1 MTTPF
6 HILQQQA
13 DMLLQQSEQ
22 TNDWN
27 RPILNRIGDIVSVI
41 VVPTKLRVTDV
52 HITGLQPD
60 RLELKVTGI
69 SVVTLVIA
77 PAEQLAAELF
87 VFKAAAVKR
96 LPMPHVIKADV
107 SYANLPVAY
116 ALYGF
121 VAGMML
127 ADVSDETLIRIA
139 ARQYGRAIKTL
150 HTSEAPGFGSPQPT
164 GVWSSQSWSAAL
176 EGWFTQSFGGEAL
189 RGILGR
195 NVLQSFYAATTQ
207 SYADR
212 SACCLVGAVGPQ
224 LARATIHSHI
234 QVEGIVRTGRVV
246 AGDPMFDVA
255 ATMRQDV
262 PVPFRQGFIEGYTL
276 NTPLTDDERDRIK
289 CYTLLWRVYELIERT
304 QADPGADTAPV
315 AQSVVAA
322 VTQLLASRPNDRPR

>member
-13 DMLLQQSEQ
+13 DMLLQQSDQ

-27 RPILNRIGDIVSVI
+27 RPILNRIGDIAAVI
-41 VVPTKLRVTDV
+41 MVPTKLRVTDV
-52 HITGLQPD
+52 QITAVQPD

-87 VFKAAAVKR
+87 VFKAAAIKR
-96 LPMPHVIKADV
+96 LPMPRVIASDV

-139 ARQYGRAIKTL
+139 ARQYGRAIRTL
-150 HTSEAPGFGSPQPT
+150 HTSEAPAFGAPQPS
-164 GVWSSQSWSAAL
+164 GVWSNQSWSGAL

-207 SYADR
+207 GYVDQP
-212 SACCLVGAVGPQ
+212 ACCLVGAVGPS

-234 QVEGIVRTGRVV
+234 QIEGIVRTGRMV

-276 NTPLTDDERDRIK
+276 NTPLTDSERERIK
-289 CYTLLWRVYELIERT
+289 RYTLLWRVYELIERT
-304 QADPGADTAPV
+304 QADASADTAPV

-322 VTQLLASRPNDRPR
+322 VAQLLASRPNDRPR

>member
-13 DMLLQQSEQ
+13 DVLLLHGDQ

-41 VVPTKLRVTDV
+41 VVPTKLRVSDV
-52 HITGLQPD
+52 QITRVEVD
-60 RLELKVTGI
+60 RVELKVTGI

-87 VFKAAAVKR
+87 VFKTAAIKR
-96 LPMPHVIKADV
+96 LPMPRVIKADV
-107 SYANLPVAY
+107 SYTNLPVAY

-127 ADVSDETLIRIA
+127 ADVQDETLIRIA
-139 ARQYGRAIKTL
+139 ARQYGRAVKTL
-150 HTSEAPGFGSPQPT
+150 HTSEAPGFGAPQPT
-164 GVWSSQSWSAAL
+164 GAWSNQTWSSAL
-176 EGWFTQSFGGEAL
+176 EGWFTQRFGGEAL

-207 SYADR
+207 SYTDQPAY
-212 SACCLVGAVGPQ
+212 CLVGAVGPS

-234 QVEGIVRTGRVV
+234 QIEGIVRTGRMV

-255 ATMRQDV
+255 ATMRQEV

-276 NTPLTDDERDRIK
+276 NTPLTDLERERIK
-289 CYTLLWRVYELIERT
+289 RYTLLWRVYALIEHT
-304 QADPGADTAPV
+304 QADASADTEPV
-315 AQSVVAA
+315 AQSVMAA
-322 VTQLLASRPNDRPR
+322 VTQLLGSRPNDRPR